1 MTVRK
6 LSTGKWI
13 CECYP
18 NGREGKRVRKQF
30 ATKGEALAFEAF
42 TMEEVNN
49 KPWLGEK
56 VDRRRLSEIIEQWY
70 SLYGQTLADPKR
82 LLAKLNII
90 CTGLGDPIAA
100 EITAGDFTSYREARL
115 KGEVKNSDGVPFAPV
130 KPRTVNLEQ
139 RNLSS
144 VFGTLK
150 KLGHWS
156 SPNPLAGLPTFKIA
170 EGELAFL
177 NAEEIKRVLDAC
189 ASSNSKDLLM
199 VAKIC
204 LATGARWSEAE
215 KLQGHQVTK
224 YRITYTKTKGKKNRT
239 DLFRLNFMMK
249 FLAVEGD
256 CLLHAEKPLKGPLS
270 ELELSC
276 LRGNVLMS

>member
-1 MTVRK
+1 MTIRK
-6 LSTGKWI
+6 QPNGKWL

-18 NGREGKRVRKQF
+18 NGRNGKRVRKQF
-30 ATKGEALAFEAF
+30 ATKGEAIAFESF
-42 TMEEVNN
+42 TMEEVNK

-56 VDRRRLSEIIEQWY
+56 EDRRHLSELIELWY

-82 LLAKLNII
+82 LMAKLRII
-90 CTGLGDPIAA
+90 CNGLGDPIAS
-100 EITAGDFTSYREARL
+100 ELTAGEFTKYREARL
-115 KGEVKNSDGVPFAPV
+115 KGEVRNEDGTLMSPV

-156 SPNPLAGLPTFKIA
+156 APNPLAGLPTFKIA

-177 NAEEIKRVLDAC
+177 TPEEIKRLLDAC
-189 ASSNSKDLLM
+189 ADSQSPSLLM
-199 VAKIC
+199 IAKIC

-215 KLQGHQVTK
+215 NLQSHQVSK

-239 DLFRLNFMMK
+239 VILT
-249 FLAVEGD
+249 
-256 CLLHAEKPLKGPLS
+256 LH
-270 ELELSC
+270 
-276 LRGNVLMS
+276 LRTAFVS